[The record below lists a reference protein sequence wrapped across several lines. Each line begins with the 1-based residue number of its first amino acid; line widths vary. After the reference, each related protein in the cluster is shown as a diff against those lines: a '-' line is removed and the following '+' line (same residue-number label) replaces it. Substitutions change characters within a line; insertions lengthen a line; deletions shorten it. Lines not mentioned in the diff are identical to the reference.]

1 MLTVLKNNY
10 IRMFERKGSIII
22 MGVLMILAIILAV
35 YMTGLQE
42 TKGHIVFVTKAT
54 EAPIQSPYLKI
65 DVMQEKPPYSEL
77 MKHKYDA
84 YVWEKEDKTFGIES
98 VKNDEFKAL
107 LTRLLSDKDIDPSS
121 ISVSSDRGIGANIIG
136 FLMMFLLMAS
146 SLFLFTFSE
155 DKEQGVLK
163 RIACSPISVMKYVLA
178 HIVTCLTMYTPA
190 FLCLIIMKLIGYDIG
205 FSLLQYAG
213 FILIIGLLGIS
224 LMLVLFTLFHKPDNA
239 TMLANSIM
247 ILTTILAG
255 SFYSFDQ
262 HNKGIEWVVSILPQK
277 HLLSFAGYVEHGTAL
292 AHIGSLIYV
301 IILVGG
307 LLLFAT
313 WCLKQRYVK
322 QK

>member
-1 MLTVLKNNY
+1 
-10 IRMFERKGSIII
+10 MFERKGSIII
-22 MGVLMILAIILAV
+22 MAVLMILAIILAV

-65 DVMQEKPPYSEL
+65 DVMKEKPPFSEL

-84 YVWEKEDKTFGIES
+84 YVWEKENKTFGIES

-107 LTRLLSDKDIDPSS
+107 LTRLLSEKNIDRSTV
-121 ISVSSDRGIGANIIG
+121 SVSSDRGIGANIIG

-155 DKEQGVLK
+155 DKEQGILK
-163 RIACSPISVMKYVLA
+163 RIVCSPISVMKYVLA
-178 HIVTCLTMYTPA
+178 HILTCITMYTPA

-224 LMLVLFTLFHKPDNA
+224 LMLVMFTLFHKPDNA

-247 ILTTILAG
+247 ILSTILAG

-262 HNKGIEWVVSILPQK
+262 HNKGIAWVVSILPQK

>member
-1 MLTVLKNNY
+1 MY
-10 IRMFERKGSIII
+10 ERKGSLII
-22 MGVLMILAIILAV
+22 MAVLMILAIILAV

-84 YVWEKEDKTFGIES
+84 YVWEKEDHTFGIES

-107 LTRLLSDKDIDPSS
+107 LMRLLSDKDIDPSS
-121 ISVSSDRGIGANIIG
+121 VSVSSDRGVGVNITG
-136 FLMMFLLMAS
+136 FLMMFLLMAAS
-146 SLFLFTFSE
+146 MNLFTFSE

-163 RIACSPISVMKYVLA
+163 RIACTPISILNYMMA
-178 HIVTCLTMYTPA
+178 HIITCLSMYTPA
-190 FLCLIIMKLIGYDIG
+190 YFTLVVMKLIGYDIG

-224 LMLVLFTLFHKPDNA
+224 LMLVLFTLLHKPDNA

-277 HLLSFAGYVEHGTAL
+277 HLLSFAGDVEHGAAL

-313 WCLKQRYVK
+313 WCLKQRFIK

>member
-1 MLTVLKNNY
+1 MY
-10 IRMFERKGSIII
+10 ERKGSIII
-22 MGVLMILAIILAV
+22 MAVLMILSMILAI

-42 TKGHIVFVTKAT
+42 TKGHVVFVTNET
-54 EAPIQSPYLKI
+54 EAPVQSPYLKI
-65 DVMQEKPPYSEL
+65 DVMKEKPPHSEL
-77 MKHKYDA
+77 IKRRYDA
-84 YVWEKEDKTFGIES
+84 YVWQKQDKTFEIES
-98 VKNDEFKAL
+98 IKNAEFKAL
-107 LTRLLSDKDIDPSS
+107 LMRLLSDRDLDPSS
-121 ISVSSDRGIGANIIG
+121 VSVSSDRGIGANIIG
-136 FLMMFLLMAS
+136 FLMMFLLMAA

-155 DKEQGVLK
+155 DKEQGILK

-205 FSLLQYAG
+205 FSLLQYVG
-213 FILIIGLLGIS
+213 FIIIIGLLGIS
-224 LMLVLFTLFHKPDNA
+224 LMLVLFTLIHKPDNA
-239 TMLANSIM
+239 TMLANSIL

-277 HLLSFAGYVEHGTAL
+277 HLLSFAGYVEHGTAFE
-292 AHIGSLIYV
+292 HIGSLIYV

-313 WCLKQRYVK
+313 WSLKQRYIK

>member
-1 MLTVLKNNY
+1 MY
-10 IRMFERKGSIII
+10 ERKGSIII
-22 MGVLMILAIILAV
+22 MAVLMILSMILAI

-42 TKGHIVFVTKAT
+42 TKGHVVFVTNET
-54 EAPIQSPYLKI
+54 EAPVQSPYLKI
-65 DVMQEKPPYSEL
+65 DVMKEKPPHSEL
-77 MKHKYDA
+77 IKRRYDA
-84 YVWEKEDKTFGIES
+84 YVWQKQDKTFEIES
-98 VKNDEFKAL
+98 IKNAEFKAL
-107 LTRLLSDKDIDPSS
+107 LMRLLSDRDLDPSS
-121 ISVSSDRGIGANIIG
+121 VSVSSDRGIGANIIG
-136 FLMMFLLMAS
+136 FLMMFLLMAA

-155 DKEQGVLK
+155 DKEQGILK

-190 FLCLIIMKLIGYDIG
+190 FLCLIIMKLIGYNIG

-213 FILIIGLLGIS
+213 FIIIIGLLGIS
-224 LMLVLFTLFHKPDNA
+224 LMLVLFTLIHKPDNA
-239 TMLANSIM
+239 TMLANSIL

-277 HLLSFAGYVEHGTAL
+277 HLLSFAGYVEHGTAS

-313 WCLKQRYVK
+313 WSLKQRYIK